1 MATAKLIPSQ
11 PAVTKIVTP
20 AVEEQIVLT
29 LTHAQARALR
39 SVCGSVLWPSAK
51 SSRRYTDE
59 IYYALE
65 DIGIKSLP
73 KTEFEGGLRFT
84 DTI

>member
-1 MATAKLIPSQ
+1 LMPIS
-11 PAVTKIVTP
+11 
-20 AVEEQIVLT
+20 
-29 LTHAQARALR
+29 
-39 SVCGSVLWPSAK
+39 SSAK